1 MAPPSGPRTAPLCLW
16 AVILGAILLAPHLRP
31 IALLLLPGLLIH
43 VIPGITIKG
52 PISALTKTIASSVSF
67 WIVAVWGASWVGL
80 ALSTLFWVVCPVSA
94 LLWLT
99 LVARRTI
106 SPAIFP
112 RTPVQIAALASAFAL
127 TISPFFLTVAPPGAD
142 MSMHGYITRMV
153 YEAGGVPDTYQPY
166 LPIEDFGP
174 FSIGFHTIAA
184 LVISVSG
191 RVLPMYRAVLLVD
204 CLVFFLLFLF
214 VWGMMSD
221 RFHGR
226 NVAAFSAALAL
237 FLSRNPQHFFAW
249 GGTPTVLSI
258 ALIACAMPALRRPKD
273 LSLGEAFFAALCLS
287 SAFLTHPM
295 PALILA
301 AIYVPYAAYLVFAA
315 TRQAVLSKLLLRLLV
330 IALICLTFISF
341 FLVRFENRL
350 SDDEQEWMQVWGSIT
365 SERWHGTVLDAPFT
379 LTRHLAQ
386 YALGPL
392 ALPLAFALLLAIW
405 SRDMYHRMDLY
416 FVLAIVGIIINARYQ
431 LLPHSV
437 FILPDRAAA
446 MLPVFAAPL
455 IGALLSKAQDAVA
468 AVIPQDHVR
477 QLGIVLGVALACAC
491 ASGSYAY
498 YIRPGL
504 AEAPVTPDDLRAF
517 DWIDKNTRPD
527 AHIANNYS
535 DAGLWIPTMTRRSVA
550 VPHVNIINWSETKLA
565 LASRPAQFIYIG
577 ARSVY
582 PFPFEWTPTGVE
594 ALRPTPRLVFQSGEA
609 RLYEL
614 DPSLA
619 RAISTNF
626 ERLLAG
632 KARVVGEIELLR
644 PAQAETLA
652 TPRVVLEWDPSGCDL
667 FNVQLSLSPNFD
679 NPLPIYN
686 SYPAVQIASGSY
698 DITPLRPLMP
708 PNTPVYWRVRGL
720 SAAGSDL
727 FESAIRYF
735 LRE

>member
-1 MAPPSGPRTAPLCLW
+1 MARPSGPRTAPLCLW

-43 VIPGITIKG
+43 AIPGITIKG
-52 PISALTKTIASSVSF
+52 PISALAKTIASSISF
-67 WIVAVWGASWVGL
+67 WIVAVWGASWMGL
-80 ALSTLFWVVCPVSA
+80 HLSTLFWVVCPVSA

-112 RTPVQIAALASAFAL
+112 TTPVRLVVLASALAL
-127 TISPFFLTVAPPGAD
+127 TMSPFFLTVAPPGAD

-174 FSIGFHTIAA
+174 FSIGFHTLAA
-184 LVISVSG
+184 LTTSVSG
-191 RVLPMYRAVLLVD
+191 GVLPIYRAVLLVD
-204 CLVFFLLFLF
+204 CLVYFLFFLF
-214 VWGMMSD
+214 VWAMLRP
-221 RFHGR
+221 RFSAHVAMV
-226 NVAAFSAALAL
+226 VAAMAL

-258 ALIACAMPALRRPKD
+258 ALIACAMPALRRPKN

-301 AIYVPYAAYLVFAA
+301 TVYVPYAAYLVFAA

-330 IALICLTFISF
+330 IALVCLTFISF

-405 SRDMYHRMDLY
+405 SRAMDERMDLY
-416 FVLAIVGIIINARYQ
+416 FVLAIVGIVINARYQ

-437 FILPDRAAA
+437 FLLPDRAAA

-468 AVIPQDHVR
+468 AIIPQNRVR
-477 QLGIVLGVALACAC
+477 QLGIVIGVALACAC

-498 YIRPGL
+498 YIRPSL
-504 AEAPVTPDDLRAF
+504 AEVPVTPDDLRAL
-517 DWIDKNTRPD
+517 DWIEKHTDPD

-550 VPHVNIINWSETKLA
+550 VPHVNIINWSETKLV
-565 LASRPAQFIYIG
+565 LASRPAQFIYVG

-582 PFPFEWTPTGVE
+582 PFPFEWTPAGVE
-594 ALRPTPRLVFQSGEA
+594 ALRPTPRLVFQSGQA

-619 RAISTNF
+619 RSISTNF
-626 ERLLAG
+626 ERLVVG
-632 KARVVGEIELLR
+632 KGEIVGEIELLR

-652 TPRVVLEWDPSGCDL
+652 TPRVVLQWDPSGCDL

-698 DITPLRPLMP
+698 DITPLRPLLSA
-708 PNTPVYWRVRGL
+708 NTPIYWRIRGL
-720 SAAGSDL
+720 PAEGSDL
-727 FESAIRYF
+727 FESPIRHF
-735 LRE
+735 IRG